1 MPNEFDRQVNKK
13 AFQINMDPKIYGTFA
28 EIGAGQEVAR
38 KFFQVG
44 GAAGTVAKTM
54 SAYDMTFSDAI
65 YGASGRYVS
74 RQRLWTM
81 LDHEF
86 ELLLERLDETVGA
99 ERTFFV
105 FANTVAARSF
115 RRHDE
120 SHGWLGV
127 RFQTAPRSPVHEI
140 IIHVR
145 MLDPEN
151 LQQQEALGI
160 IGVNLIYG
168 AFFLAKRPEAL
179 IGSLLDDL
187 SPGRMEVDMIK
198 FSGPDF
204 EKLDQRLMALQLVT
218 QGLSKSALFRADGE
232 VVQPAEVFYKKPLL
246 VERGSFRPVTLVTND
261 MLDCAREMFLG
272 EEPNKDEEPEVL
284 MEMTLQ
290 NLLRDGELDL
300 LDFLDRVDI
309 LSALGRTVLIS
320 NYGEYYHLVNYLTR
334 YTDKMI
340 GLPLGIP
347 AMREIFDEKYYTNLE
362 GGILEGLGRLFKT
375 GVKLYVYPKQE
386 ENGHLTTAENFQ
398 VAPNLKHLYAHLLE
412 NGFIESMRGYHSD
425 YFDIYSP
432 NVLQKIRDRDASWK
446 TMVPDEVAK
455 VIEERQLFVAH

>member
-65 YGASGRYVS
+65 YGASGRYVC

-86 ELLLERLDETVGA
+86 ELLLERLDPTVGA

-145 MLDPEN
+145 MLDAEN
-151 LQQQEALGI
+151 VQQQEALGI

-179 IGSLLDDL
+179 IGSLMDDL
-187 SPGRMEVDMIK
+187 SPGRMEVDMIR

-204 EKLDQRLMALQLVT
+204 EKLDQRLMALRLVT
-218 QGLSKSALFRADGE
+218 QGLTKSALFRADGE
-232 VVQPAEVFYKKPLL
+232 V
-246 VERGSFRPVTLVTND
+246 
-261 MLDCAREMFLG
+261 
-272 EEPNKDEEPEVL
+272 
-284 MEMTLQ
+284 
-290 NLLRDGELDL
+290 
-300 LDFLDRVDI
+300 
-309 LSALGRTVLIS
+309 
-320 NYGEYYHLVNYLTR
+320 
-334 YTDKMI
+334 
-340 GLPLGIP
+340 
-347 AMREIFDEKYYTNLE
+347 
-362 GGILEGLGRLFKT
+362 
-375 GVKLYVYPKQE
+375 
-386 ENGHLTTAENFQ
+386 
-398 VAPNLKHLYAHLLE
+398 
-412 NGFIESMRGYHSD
+412 
-425 YFDIYSP
+425 
-432 NVLQKIRDRDASWK
+432 
-446 TMVPDEVAK
+446 
-455 VIEERQLFVAH
+455 